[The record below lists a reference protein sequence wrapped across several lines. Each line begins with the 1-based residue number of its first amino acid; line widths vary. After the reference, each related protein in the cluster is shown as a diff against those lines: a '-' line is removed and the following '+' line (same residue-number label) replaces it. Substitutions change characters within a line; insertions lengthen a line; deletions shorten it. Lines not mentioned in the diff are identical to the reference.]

1 MVVGA
6 KARGHEMTMNT
17 AREEM
22 LSKVRSALK
31 RTADSDVAAIPA
43 TARISPRGAGDTEA
57 ELTAFFGE
65 VEKLGGKTRR
75 ISGVADL
82 YEALKELVKVEEVK
96 KATVWQTA
104 DLMAWGIEDT
114 LKSFGVEIVSPYAPN
129 REVAECELGVTG
141 ADFALPETGTL
152 VLRSSIE
159 QPRTVSLLPRVH
171 LSLIRTS
178 CLRADLHQVFE
189 EAKKDGYFVFV
200 TGPSRTADIELTVTV
215 GVHGPKTLYVWSVP

>member
-1 MVVGA
+1 
-6 KARGHEMTMNT
+6 MTMNT

-22 LSKVRSALK
+22 LGKVRSALK
-31 RTADSDVAAIPA
+31 RTADSDVAVIPA
-43 TARISPRGAGDTEA
+43 SARIAPRGAGDSEA
-57 ELTAFFGE
+57 ELSAFFSE

-75 ISGVADL
+75 ITELANL
-82 YEALKELVKVEEVK
+82 HEALRELVKVEEVK

-104 DLMAWGIEDT
+104 QLKAWGIEEA
-114 LKSFGVEIVSPYAPN
+114 LKSFGVEVISPYAPN
-129 REVAECELGVTG
+129 REVAECELGITG

-152 VLRSSIE
+152 GLRSSIE

-171 LSLIRTS
+171 LSLIRTA

-189 EAKKDGYFVFV
+189 EAKQDGYFVFV

-215 GVHGPKTLYVWSVP
+215 GVHGPKTLYVWSVT

>member
-1 MVVGA
+1 
-6 KARGHEMTMNT
+6 MTMNT

-31 RTADSDVAAIPA
+31 RTADSDVATIPA
-43 TARISPRGAGDTEA
+43 TPRIAPRGAGDSEA
-57 ELTAFFGE
+57 ELSAFFGE

-75 ISGVADL
+75 ITELTNLRG
-82 YEALKELVKVEEVK
+82 ALQELVAAEEVK
-96 KATVWQTA
+96 KATVWPTA
-104 DLMAWGIEDT
+104 EMKAWGVEDA
-114 LKSFGVEIVSPYAPN
+114 LKSFGVEVVSPYASN

-152 VLRSSIE
+152 GLRSAIE

-171 LSLIRTS
+171 LSLIKTA
-178 CLRADLHQVFE
+178 CLRADLHHVFE
-189 EAKKDGYFVFV
+189 EAKQDDYFVFI